1 MSELNQT
8 RAPPTHIHVPGLGL
22 LWLALAAGY
31 LAASASGH
39 RALAMSI
46 VGLMAGALIA
56 ASGRCFAG
64 LLAGVALA
72 VACLHWSDSIFF
84 LVYFP
89 PLFAFAF
96 MAYFFYRTLGPG
108 IEPLITRVA
117 RKQHPDLPTEIAQ
130 FTRTLT
136 WAWSLCFVFLFL
148 AALLLASLLP
158 LDSWSRWVHGLGY
171 AVPATL
177 FLGEYVYRYRRFPDR
192 SHGSLPVLILD
203 IVAVVK
209 EAAAKPNAPNAQSP
223 PDRSDT

>member
-1 MSELNQT
+1 MSEVNQT
-8 RAPPTHIHVPGLGL
+8 RVARAHIHVPGLGL

-39 RALAMSI
+39 RAVAMSI

-56 ASGRCFAG
+56 ASGQRLAG

-72 VACLHWSDSIFF
+72 AACLHWSDSIFF

-89 PLFAFAF
+89 PLLAFAF

-117 RKQHPDLPTEIAQ
+117 RKEHPDLPAEIAV
-130 FTRTLT
+130 FTRALTL
-136 WAWSLCFVFLFL
+136 AWSLCFAFLFL
-148 AALLLASLLP
+148 VTLMLAYLLP

-171 AVPATL
+171 IVPATL
-177 FLGEYVYRYRRFPDR
+177 FLGEYVYRHHRFPDR
-192 SHGSLPVLILD
+192 SHGSIAVLVFN

-209 EAAAKPNAPNAQSP
+209 EAVAKPNSQNAQSP
-223 PDRSDT
+223 QDRDHI

>member
-46 VGLMAGALIA
+46 VGLMAGALVA
-56 ASGRCFAG
+56 ASGRCVVG

-72 VACLHWSDSIFF
+72 AACLHWSDSIFF

-209 EAAAKPNAPNAQSP
+209 EAAAKPNAPNAQRP
-223 PDRSDT
+223 QDRDRT